1 LAAAGWAEN
10 HRILCNR
17 QQVSEHTITGSAMNI
32 YDASGRHFPLGC
44 YLVISTLEGGKPTPC
59 VAGIVA
65 MKT

>member
-17 QQVSEHTITGSAMNI
+17 QQVSEHTITGSAVNI
-32 YDASGRHFPLGC
+32 YDASGRHFTLG
-44 YLVISTLEGGKPTPC
+44 YSLVISTLAGGNPAPC
-59 VAGIVA
+59 VAGIGA